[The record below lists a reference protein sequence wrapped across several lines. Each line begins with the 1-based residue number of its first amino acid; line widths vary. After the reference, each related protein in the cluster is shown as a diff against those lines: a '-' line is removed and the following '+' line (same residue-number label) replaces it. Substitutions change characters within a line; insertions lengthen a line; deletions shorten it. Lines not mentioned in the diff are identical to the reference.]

1 MSSLIDPAQS
11 NYAIGVDVGGTK
23 IAAGLVRLADG
34 KVLARR
40 HTSTSP
46 ERGGRRV
53 LEEVIDIIRS
63 LADEGASLRA
73 KPSCAGIGLAEL
85 VSPRGEV
92 LSAATI
98 DWLQLD
104 PLESAASAT
113 GLSVFLEADV
123 RAAALAEAR
132 YGAGWGK
139 GSFLFV
145 TIGTGISASL
155 VIDGA
160 PYTGAHGLTGTFA
173 SSPSLTALS
182 GGNLIDGPPLEQHAS
197 GPALQK
203 RFRETQADF
212 TGTARDVLA
221 LAERDDQEARW
232 IVETAGGAL
241 GAAIAQ
247 LVNTLDPELVV
258 LGGGLGTVEGLY
270 RRALESTMRKRIW
283 SDVHRDVPLL
293 ATQLGVDAGLVGA
306 AASCLL
312 RRGPIA

>member
-1 MSSLIDPAQS
+1 MSTLIDPDQS

-40 HTSTSP
+40 HTSTAP

-63 LADEGASLRA
+63 LSDEGAALRA

-85 VSPRGEV
+85 VSPHGKV

-98 DWLQLD
+98 DWLQLE
-104 PLESAASAT
+104 PLEEAEAAT
-113 GLSVFLEADV
+113 GLHVYLEADV

-132 YGAGWGK
+132 YGIGWGK

-145 TIGTGISASL
+145 TVGTGISAAL
-155 VIDGA
+155 VLDGT
-160 PYTGAHGLTGTFA
+160 PHTGAHGLTGTFA
-173 SSPSLTALS
+173 SSPTLTPLS
-182 GGNLIDGPPLEQHAS
+182 GGNLIDGPPLELHAS
-197 GPALQK
+197 GPALVK
-203 RFRETQADF
+203 RYRDLQTDF
-212 TGTARDVLA
+212 SGGAKDLLTF
-221 LAERDDQEARW
+221 AENGDEDAKW

-247 LVNTLDPELVV
+247 LVNMLDPEVVV
-258 LGGGLGTVEGLY
+258 LGGGLGTTEGAY
-270 RRALESTMRKRIW
+270 RRAVEATLRKRIW
-283 SDVHRDVPLL
+283 SDLHRDVPLIS
-293 ATQLGVDAGLVGA
+293 AQLSVDAGLIGA

-312 RRGPIA
+312 RRRTGA